1 MMVTEG
7 RGGPSVRES
16 ARRAAEAGV
25 DVFQVREKTLPGGA
39 LLRLVREVVQDVSAT
54 SMRVVVNGRPDI
66 ATLAGA
72 HGVHLPASGLCAT
85 DVRASFPGL
94 ETSVSCHSLAEAK
107 AAARQ
112 GADYLLFG
120 PVFATPGKEAR
131 ASGTGPLAEIVRGVP
146 IPVFAIGGVT
156 PEHASELR
164 AAGAKG
170 VAAIRLLQAADLRQV
185 VAALRSA
192 WNA

>member
-7 RGGPSVRES
+7 RGGRLVRES

-25 DVFQVREKTLPGGA
+25 DIFQVREKTLPAGA
-39 LLRLVREVVQDVSAT
+39 LLDLVRDVKQDVAGT

-72 HGVHLPASGLCAT
+72 HGVHLPATGLSAP

-94 ETSVSCHSLAEAK
+94 ETSVSCHSLEEAK
-107 AAARQ
+107 TAARG

-131 ASGTGPLAEIVRGVP
+131 ASGTGPLAEVVRGVP

-156 PEHASELR
+156 PEHAAELR

-170 VAAIRLLQAADLRQV
+170 VAAIRLLQAPDLRQV
-185 VAALRSA
+185 MAALRSA
-192 WNA
+192 WSA